1 MSKKFDITSA
11 ICQSHF
17 EIPRIGQCCEY
28 YVKTLDS
35 YGMRWHHYPEC
46 CEENCP
52 IMHPELLEG
61 RKLESEIN
69 MRCKAVGMIPHTER
83 DGKKCFF
90 CGTDQSVK
98 YFVEIEAPKM
108 APVPF
113 RVHSC
118 NMCSLI
124 KIR

>member
-1 MSKKFDITSA
+1 MSKKFDITSET
-11 ICQSHF
+11 CQSHF
-17 EIPRIGQCCEY
+17 EIPRIGQCCGY
-28 YVKTLDS
+28 YIKTLDP
-35 YGMRWHHYPEC
+35 YGVRWHHYPEC

-52 IMHPELLEG
+52 IMYPELLEG

-69 MRCKAVGMIPHTER
+69 MRCKAVGMIPHNER
-83 DGKKCFF
+83 DNKKCFF

-98 YFVEIEAPKM
+98 CFVEIEAPKM
-108 APVPF
+108 APVSF

-118 NMCSLI
+118 NLCSLI